1 LNHNL
6 PGAGFKFQTGVSI
19 GLDQYLRLP
28 NESPAFNQSLPGS
41 HLPLPT
47 KSGNASVA
55 ATGHGAEIDLGTAV
69 AEGQGGVVN
78 GEATITGHQA
88 DANVGTVVARGAGA
102 PAVIGHALS
111 IDAGTPGLAGAAN
124 TVQTGHAIAADVGTA
139 VLAGAAVYSANGDQ
153 LAADVGTPTIG
164 GAGVAAP
171 GGDVGQ
177 ADIGSV
183 ALSAASNIAASGHE
197 LAADVGEAAVST
209 AYIIGVE
216 DSAIEN
222 HAGSPLLVLAN
233 GDAFPAGVEAQAIAG
248 TAVAAGA
255 GVLPVAKPHGRRR
268 PVVWEWPVVKEK
280 LPEVLPV
287 VENAKAFPRG
297 VAAAASVGR
306 VRVNGTARV
315 IPMSAFGRSQIGI
328 VAAEVDYKLRDQQ
341 EEEFIQLLLAA

>member
-6 PGAGFKFQTGVSI
+6 PGAGFKNQIGASI
-19 GLDQYLRLP
+19 GRDQYLRLP

-55 ATGHGAEIDLGTAV
+55 ATGHGAVIDLGTAV

-88 DANVGTVVARGAGA
+88 DADLGTLVARGAGA
-102 PAVIGHALS
+102 PAVTGHALS

-139 VLAGAAVYSANGDQ
+139 VMAGAAVYSANGDQ

-177 ADIGSV
+177 ADVGTVV
-183 ALSAASNIAASGHE
+183 ATGITAFNGTATPDGVASDIDVGTAIAESAA
-197 LAADVGEAAVST
+197 VVST
-209 AYIIGVE
+209 VVRPRV
-216 DSAIEN
+216 
-222 HAGSPLLVLAN
+222 H
-233 GDAFPAGVEAQAIAG
+233 
-248 TAVAAGA
+248 
-255 GVLPVAKPHGRRR
+255 RR

-280 LPEVLPV
+280 SPEVLPIV
-287 VENAKAFPRG
+287 KNGE
-297 VAAAASVGR
+297 ASPIGATATASIGA
-306 VRVNGTARV
+306 VRVNGTAKIITGV
-315 IPMSAFGRSQIGI
+315 YFGRSMVGSVIA
-328 VAAEVDYKLRDQQ
+328 VADNTLMDQM
-341 EEEFIQLLLAA
+341 EEEFIQLLIAA